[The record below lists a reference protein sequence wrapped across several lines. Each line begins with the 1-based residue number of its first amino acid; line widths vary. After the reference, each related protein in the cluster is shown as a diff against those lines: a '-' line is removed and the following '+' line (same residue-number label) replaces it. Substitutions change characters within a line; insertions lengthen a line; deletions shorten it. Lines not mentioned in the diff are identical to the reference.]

1 MLALALERRV
11 SGPGKRESRVTNLRI
26 QPRRRGTEVPEMPLE
41 KSEDTVPVA
50 LYIRTLEGD
59 PDDSLP
65 VQLTALQ
72 GYAKRN
78 RLAVARVLFD
88 IQGGRSQ
95 FDAMM
100 AEATG
105 ENPPFRQIL
114 VHDKGR
120 LCGREDELDE
130 LRARLEGH
138 GVTVLSL
145 ADPEE

>member
-1 MLALALERRV
+1 
-11 SGPGKRESRVTNLRI
+11 
-26 QPRRRGTEVPEMPLE
+26 MPLE
-41 KSEDTVPVA
+41 KSEDTAPVG
-50 LYIRTLEGD
+50 LYIRTLAGD
-59 PDDSLP
+59 PGIFLQ
-65 VQLTALQ
+65 VQLMALQ

-95 FDAMM
+95 FEAML

-105 ENPPFRQIL
+105 ENPPFRQVL

-138 GVTVLSL
+138 GVRVMSVTAPAQVGGRANLGMGICT
-145 ADPEE
+145 ADARQLGLPK